1 VSSIRIF
8 LIVVI
13 LSIMTLGVFISALH
27 GYRSGI
33 FKAQQIFDSELADTA
48 QLLSVVREAYKPGD
62 TAALET
68 TRYLFQIWQGDTLL
82 LRSANSPE
90 ILIAPLKSGFHD
102 RNFDNHRWRTYSFYN
117 ELSGHWIITAER
129 MDIRNALAENIV
141 LESVLPVLVLLP
153 VLAVVI
159 WIVVG
164 RGLAPL
170 ERLANVL
177 GHKRAD
183 DLSPI
188 PLKNQ
193 PVELTRL
200 TVSANDLLRRL
211 KASFEREKQFTANA
225 AHELRTPVSAL
236 KIHLHN
242 LAQELPDGDARLQ
255 ALVTV
260 TDRMGHL
267 IEQILAL
274 HRTTNDQFIANFT
287 NLDLYTLVQ
296 DVIVAEYP
304 LLEEKNQHLEFRG
317 VNSQL
322 RGDQF
327 ALETLIQNLLGN
339 AVKYTP
345 EGGSIL
351 VTIND
356 SGNAIMLRV
365 EDSGPG
371 IPEDQYERVF
381 NRFQRIGGD
390 RNASS
395 VTGCGLGLSI
405 VRQIVELHQ
414 AEITLGISGE
424 LGGLSASIVFSG
436 SPVTESGEQNNA

>member
-33 FKAQQIFDSELADTA
+33 LNAQKIFDSELADTA
-48 QLLSVVREAYKPGD
+48 QLLSVVREAYHPGD

-68 TRYLFQIWQGDTLL
+68 TRYLFQIWQGGTLL
-82 LRSANSPE
+82 LRSANAPA

-102 RNFDNHRWRTYSFYN
+102 RNFDNHRWRTYSLFD
-117 ELSGHWIITAER
+117 EITSHWVITAER
-129 MDIRNALAENIV
+129 LDIRNSLAENIV
-141 LESVLPVLVLLP
+141 LDSVIPVVVLLP

-188 PLKNQ
+188 SLKYQ
-193 PVELTRL
+193 PVELKRL
-200 TVSANDLLRRL
+200 TISANDLLLRL

-242 LAQELPDGDARLQ
+242 LAQELPEGDDRLQ
-255 ALVTV
+255 ALVME

-287 NLDLYTLVQ
+287 VLDLYTLVQ
-296 DVIVAEYP
+296 DVIVGEYA
-304 LLEEKNQHLEFRG
+304 LLEEKNQQLEFRG
-317 VNSQL
+317 VNRQL

-327 ALETLIQNLLGN
+327 ALETLMQNLLGN
-339 AVKYTP
+339 AFKYTP

-351 VTIND
+351 VTITGT
-356 SGNAIMLRV
+356 GNALLLRV

-371 IPEDQYERVF
+371 IPADEYERVF
-381 NRFQRIGGD
+381 NRFQRVGGD

-395 VTGCGLGLSI
+395 VPGCGLGLSI

-414 AEITLGISGE
+414 AEITLGRSEE
-424 LGGLSASIVFSG
+424 LGGLSVSIVFSG
-436 SPVTESGEQNNA
+436 GSVPESDEKNSA

>member
-13 LSIMTLGVFISALH
+13 LSIMTLGIFISALH

-33 FKAQQIFDSELADTA
+33 SNAQRIFDSELADTA
-48 QLLSVVREAYKPGD
+48 QLLSVVREDYHPGD

-68 TRYLFQIWQGDTLL
+68 TRYVFQIWQGDTLL

-90 ILIAPLKSGFHD
+90 ILIAPLKGGFHD
-102 RNFDNHRWRTYSFYN
+102 RNFNSHRWRTYSLYN
-117 ELSGHWIITAER
+117 ESSGRWVITAER
-129 MDIRNALAENIV
+129 LDIRNSLAENIV
-141 LESVLPVLVLLP
+141 LESVLPVLALLP
-153 VLAVVI
+153 VLAVII

-170 ERLANVL
+170 QRLANVL

-188 PLKNQ
+188 PLKDQ

-200 TVSANDLLRRL
+200 TRAANDLLSRL
-211 KASFEREKQFTANA
+211 QASFEREKQFTANA

-242 LAQELPDGDARLQ
+242 LSEELPDGEERLQ

-260 TDRMGHL
+260 TDRMGRL

-287 NLDLYTLVQ
+287 SLDLYTLVQ
-296 DVIVAEYP
+296 DVIVGEYAS
-304 LLEEKNQHLEFRG
+304 LEDKNQQLEFRG
-317 VNSQL
+317 VNSLL
-322 RGDQF
+322 RADQF
-327 ALETLIQNLLGN
+327 ALETLMQNLLSN

-351 VTIND
+351 VTITD
-356 SGNAIMLRV
+356 SAGTILLRV

-371 IPEDQYERVF
+371 IPGDQYESVF

-390 RNASS
+390 QNSS
-395 VTGCGLGLSI
+395 SAPGCGLGLSI

-414 AEITLGISGE
+414 AQITLGRSEE
-424 LGGLSASIVFSG
+424 LGGLSVSIMFSENRMAG
-436 SPVTESGEQNNA
+436 PGRENDG

>member
-1 VSSIRIF
+1 MGSIRIF

-13 LSIMTLGVFISALH
+13 LSIMTLGIFISALH

-33 FKAQQIFDSELADTA
+33 LNAQKIFDSELADTA
-48 QLLSVVREAYKPGD
+48 QLLSVVRDGDHPGG

-68 TRYLFQIWQGDTLL
+68 TRYVFQIWRDGTLL

-90 ILIAPLKSGFHD
+90 ILVAPLKGGFHD
-102 RNFDNHRWRTYSFYN
+102 RNFDNHRWRTYSLYH
-117 ELSGHWIITAER
+117 ELTGRWVITAER
-129 MDIRNALAENIV
+129 LDIRNSLAENIV
-141 LESVLPVLVLLP
+141 LESVLPVLLLLP

-183 DLSPI
+183 DLGPI
-188 PLKNQ
+188 PLENQ

-200 TVSANDLLRRL
+200 TISANDLLRRL

-242 LAQELPDGDARLQ
+242 LSRELPDGDDRLQ

-274 HRTTNDQFIANFT
+274 HRTTSDQFIANFT
-287 NLDLYTLVQ
+287 TLDLHTLVQ
-296 DVIVAEYP
+296 DVIVGKYA
-304 LLEEKNQHLEFRG
+304 LLEENNQQLE
-317 VNSQL
+317 L
-322 RGDQF
+322 RGANCYLQGDRF

-351 VTIND
+351 VTISG
-356 SGNAIMLRV
+356 SGNAIILRV

-371 IPEDQYERVF
+371 IPEDQYELAF

-390 RNASS
+390 QNSS
-395 VTGCGLGLSI
+395 GVVGCGLGLSI
-405 VRQIVELHQ
+405 VKQIVELHQ
-414 AEITLGISGE
+414 AQITLGRSSV
-424 LGGLSASIVFSG
+424 LGGLSVSIVFSEKRVAG
-436 SPVTESGEQNNA
+436 PDGQKDV

>member
-1 VSSIRIF
+1 
-8 LIVVI
+8 
-13 LSIMTLGVFISALH
+13 MTLGIFISALH

-33 FKAQQIFDSELADTA
+33 SNAQKIFDSELADTA
-48 QLLSVVREAYKPGD
+48 QMLSVVRGDYRPGD

-68 TRYLFQIWQGDTLL
+68 TRYVFQIWQDGTLL

-90 ILIAPLKSGFHD
+90 ILIAPLKGGFHD
-102 RNFDNHRWRTYSFYN
+102 RNFNNHRWRTYSLYS
-117 ELSGHWIITAER
+117 ELTGHWVITAER
-129 MDIRNALAENIV
+129 LDIRNSLAENIV
-141 LESVLPVLVLLP
+141 LESVLPVLALLP

-170 ERLANVL
+170 QWLANIL

-183 DLSPI
+183 DLTTI
-188 PLKNQ
+188 PLENQ

-200 TVSANDLLRRL
+200 TGSVNDLLSRL
-211 KASFEREKQFTANA
+211 EASFEREKQFTANA

-242 LAQELPDGDARLQ
+242 LSEELPDGEERLQ
-255 ALVTV
+255 ALVAV

-287 NLDLYTLVQ
+287 DLDLYALVQ
-296 DVIVAEYP
+296 DIIVGEYAS
-304 LLEEKNQHLEFRG
+304 LEDKDQQLEFRG
-317 VNSQL
+317 VTSLL
-322 RGDQF
+322 RADRF
-327 ALETLIQNLLGN
+327 ALETLVQNLLGN

-351 VTIND
+351 ITITD
-356 SGNAIMLRV
+356 SCGAKILSV

-371 IPEDQYERVF
+371 IPEDQYESVF

-390 RNASS
+390 LGTSGAP
-395 VTGCGLGLSI
+395 GCGLGLSI

-414 AEITLGISGE
+414 AQITLGKSGE
-424 LGGLSASIVFSG
+424 LGGLSVSILFSG
-436 SPVTESGEQNNA
+436 KQAAGPGGKNDG

>member
-1 VSSIRIF
+1 MSSIRIF

-13 LSIMTLGVFISALH
+13 LSIMTLGIFISALH

-33 FKAQQIFDSELADTA
+33 SNAQQIFDSELADTA

-82 LRSANSPE
+82 LRSANSPAMP
-90 ILIAPLKSGFHD
+90 IAPFKGGFHD
-102 RNFDNHRWRTYSFYN
+102 RNFNNHRWRTYSLYS
-117 ELSGHWIITAER
+117 ELSGHWVITAER
-129 MDIRNALAENIV
+129 LDIRNSLAENIV

-183 DLSPI
+183 DLSSI

-200 TVSANDLLRRL
+200 TRSVNDLLSRL

-242 LAQELPDGDARLQ
+242 LSQEMPEGDDRLQ

-287 NLDLYTLVQ
+287 DLNLYTLVQ
-296 DVIVAEYP
+296 EVIVGEYA
-304 LLEEKNQHLEFRG
+304 LLEEKNQQLEFRG

-327 ALETLIQNLLGN
+327 ALETLMQNLLGN

-351 VTIND
+351 VTITG
-356 SGNAIMLRV
+356 SGSTIMLRV

-395 VTGCGLGLSI
+395 VPGCGLGLSI

-414 AEITLGISGE
+414 AEITLGRSEE
-424 LGGLSASIVFSG
+424 LGGLSVSIVFTG
-436 SPVTESGEQNNA
+436 KLLTENDVQNNA

>member
-1 VSSIRIF
+1 MNSIRTF
-8 LIVVI
+8 LVAVI
-13 LSIMTLGVFISALH
+13 LSIMTLGIFISALD

-33 FKAQQIFDSELADTA
+33 SDAQQLFDSELADTA
-48 QLLSVVREAYKPGD
+48 QLLSVVRDDYHPGD
-62 TAALET
+62 TADLET
-68 TRYLFQIWQGDTLL
+68 TRYVFQIWQGDTLL

-90 ILIAPLKSGFHD
+90 ELIAPLKSGFHD
-102 RNFDNHRWRTYSFYN
+102 RNFNNYRWRTYSLYS
-117 ELSGHWIITAER
+117 EPGRRWVITADR
-129 MDIRNALAENIV
+129 LDIRNSLAENIV
-141 LESVLPVLVLLP
+141 LDSVLPVLVLLP

-170 ERLANVL
+170 QRLANVL

-193 PVELTRL
+193 PVELTMLARA
-200 TVSANDLLRRL
+200 ANDLLGRL
-211 KASFEREKQFTANA
+211 EASFEREKQFTANA

-242 LAQELPDGDARLQ
+242 LSEELPDGEERLQ

-267 IEQILAL
+267 IEQMLAL

-287 NLDLYTLVQ
+287 SLDLYALVQ
-296 DVIVAEYP
+296 DVIVDKYAS
-304 LLEEKNQHLEFRG
+304 LEDKNQQLEFRG
-317 VNSQL
+317 VNSVL
-322 RGDQF
+322 RADQF
-327 ALETLIQNLLGN
+327 ALETLMQNLLSN

-351 VTIND
+351 ITMTD
-356 SGNAIMLRV
+356 SGSTIILRI

-371 IPEDQYERVF
+371 IPVDQYVSVF
-381 NRFQRIGGD
+381 NRFQRIDGD
-390 RNASS
+390 RSS
-395 VTGCGLGLSI
+395 SGVAGCGLGLSI
-405 VRQIVELHQ
+405 VSQIVELHQ
-414 AEITLGISGE
+414 AQMTLGRSEE
-424 LGGLSASIVFSG
+424 LGGLSVSIVFLVKRVAG
-436 SPVTESGEQNNA
+436 PEGKNDV

>member
-1 VSSIRIF
+1 VKSIRIF
-8 LIVVI
+8 LVVVI
-13 LSIMTLGVFISALH
+13 LSILTLGIFVSALD

-33 FKAQQIFDSELADTA
+33 SNAQKIFDSALADTA
-48 QLLSVVREAYKPGD
+48 QLLSVVRDDYHPGD

-68 TRYLFQIWQGDTLL
+68 MRYVFQVWQDDTLL

-90 ILIAPLKSGFHD
+90 IIIAPLKSGFHD
-102 RNFDNHRWRTYSFYN
+102 RNFNNHRWRTYSLYN
-117 ELSGHWIITAER
+117 ESSRRWVITAER
-129 MDIRNALAENIV
+129 LDIRNSLAENIV

-153 VLAVVI
+153 MLAVVI
-159 WIVVG
+159 WFVVG

-170 ERLANVL
+170 QHLANVL

-183 DLSPI
+183 DLSLI
-188 PLKNQ
+188 SLKNQ

-200 TVSANDLLRRL
+200 TTAANDLLGRL

-242 LAQELPDGDARLQ
+242 LSEELPDGEERLQ

-287 NLDLYTLVQ
+287 SLDLYTLVQ
-296 DVIVAEYP
+296 DVIVDMYAS
-304 LLEEKNQHLEFRG
+304 LEDKKQQLEFRG
-317 VNSQL
+317 VNSLL
-322 RGDQF
+322 RADQF
-327 ALETLIQNLLGN
+327 ALETLVQNLLGN

-351 VTIND
+351 ITMADSEGTI
-356 SGNAIMLRV
+356 ILRV

-371 IPEDQYERVF
+371 IPVDKYESVF

-390 RNASS
+390 QNSS
-395 VTGCGLGLSI
+395 SAPGCGLGLSI

-414 AEITLGISGE
+414 AKITLGRSGE
-424 LGGLSASIVFSG
+424 LGGLSVSIVFPG
-436 SPVTESGEQNNA
+436 KRVAVPDGQYNV

>member
-1 VSSIRIF
+1 MT
-8 LIVVI
+8 
-13 LSIMTLGVFISALH
+13 LSIFISALH

-33 FKAQQIFDSELADTA
+33 FNAHKIFDSELADTA
-48 QLLSVVREAYKPGD
+48 QLLSVVRGDDRPGS

-68 TRYLFQIWQGDTLL
+68 TRYVFQIWKEDTLH

-102 RNFDNHRWRTYSFYN
+102 RNFNNHRWRTYSLYS
-117 ELSGHWIITAER
+117 ELTGRWIITAER
-129 MDIRNALAENIV
+129 LDIRNSLAENIV
-141 LESVLPVLVLLP
+141 LESVLPVLALLP
-153 VLAVVI
+153 VLAVLI

-170 ERLANVL
+170 QRLANIL

-183 DLSPI
+183 DLTEI
-188 PLKNQ
+188 PLENQ

-200 TVSANDLLRRL
+200 TVSVNDLLDRL
-211 KASFEREKQFTANA
+211 KDSFEREKQFTANA

-242 LAQELPDGDARLQ
+242 LSRELPDEDDRLQ

-260 TDRMGHL
+260 TDRMAHL

-274 HRTTNDQFIANFT
+274 HRTTSDQFIANFAS
-287 NLDLYTLVQ
+287 LDLYALGQ
-296 DVIVAEYP
+296 DVIVGDYP
-304 LLEEKNQHLEFRG
+304 LLEKKNQQLE
-317 VNSQL
+317 L
-322 RGDQF
+322 RGSSCQLQGDRF

-345 EGGSIL
+345 EGGFIL
-351 VTIND
+351 VTI
-356 SGNAIMLRV
+356 SGSGSEIMLRV

-371 IPEDQYERVF
+371 IPEDQYQRAF

-390 RNASS
+390 QNI
-395 VTGCGLGLSI
+395 VGCGLGLSI
-405 VRQIVELHQ
+405 VRQIVDLHQ
-414 AEITLGISGE
+414 AEITLGRSEE
-424 LGGLSASIVFSG
+424 LGGLSVTVVFSEKWAAG
-436 SPVTESGEQNNA
+436 TDGKSDV